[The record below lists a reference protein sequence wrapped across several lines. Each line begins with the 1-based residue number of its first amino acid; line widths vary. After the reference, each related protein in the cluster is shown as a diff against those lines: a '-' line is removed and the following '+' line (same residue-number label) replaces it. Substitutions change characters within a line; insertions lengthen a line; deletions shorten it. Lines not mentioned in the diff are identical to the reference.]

1 MVLRV
6 YQIVFC
12 KFESSVSQTASIVTF
27 SVSFCI
33 HFEMFFHMYIHT
45 SMCTVSVY
53 MSICPQRCSV
63 CAVSAWNA
71 RCPRQG
77 DCIRADEKKK
87 SKRYCPGAPSL
98 ISLYNQAKNK
108 KHLQEQKFVVSLYP
122 FKLLWK
128 SCSVFC

>member
-1 MVLRV
+1 MRV

-108 KHLQEQKFVVSLYP
+108 KHLQEQKFFVSLYP